1 MEHDARGMAQKQG
14 SNVATEGRLSGRGGN
29 PTAVTSAAFALGA
42 GWGDGTLVKTVT
54 ALSNDQRG
62 EIAVTS
68 VGSNQAQATADV
80 TLTFVDGAFDARP
93 FGFVNLQTND
103 NAITE
108 RQPTNVTTTTTT
120 LAWRNSVLPVATKI
134 YTFGWFVIA

>member
-1 MEHDARGMAQKQG
+1 MGQKQG
-14 SNVATEGRLSGRGGN
+14 SSSTAAGRLDGALG
-29 PTAVTSAAFALGA
+29 TAVTSAAFALGV
-42 GWGDGTLVKTVT
+42 GWGDGTLVKTVSSGST
-54 ALSNDQRG
+54 DQRG
-62 EIAVTS
+62 QIAVTS

-80 TLTFVDGAFDARP
+80 TLTFVDGAYAATP
-93 FGFVNLQTND
+93 FGYVNLNTND

-108 RQPTNVTTTTTT
+108 RQPTAVVTATTT